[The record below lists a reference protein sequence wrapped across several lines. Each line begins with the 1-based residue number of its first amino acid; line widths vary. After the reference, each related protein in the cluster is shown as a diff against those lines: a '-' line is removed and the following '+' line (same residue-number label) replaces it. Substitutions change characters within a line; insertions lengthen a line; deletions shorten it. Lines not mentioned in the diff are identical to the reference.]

1 MCVCFIL
8 IENQLF
14 MRTHLGCV
22 PTGGCRLYKFDTI
35 LFYMGRQ
42 GGGSDAYFG
51 GGKGEAAMLNLGRR
65 GGGSDAYFG
74 EARGRPMWK
83 VVPRPGSDQLT

>member
-1 MCVCFIL
+1 
-8 IENQLF
+8 
-14 MRTHLGCV
+14 
-22 PTGGCRLYKFDTI
+22 
-35 LFYMGRQ
+35 MGRQ